1 MWASA
6 MHRCGLLT
14 SSKVPVPLKSISVDI
29 LVRGFVA
36 DVVSELQ
43 YQNEEK
49 SPVEATFVFPLDD
62 EAAVYAFEG
71 LIGGT
76 RIEAQI
82 REKKQAEQEYEDAL
96 SEGRQAFLLERE
108 ENTSDVFTC
117 SLGNL
122 PPGGE
127 ATLKLRYVQAL
138 SVEPDGAV
146 RFVLPAVLNP
156 RYVPAAGSEGGTV
169 SQRVPRMPT
178 GALPYTLSL
187 TARVES
193 PYGINRMESKCSL
206 DPLQYMTEDHTA
218 AQVSL
223 AKGHQFD
230 RDVELLIYYEDVH
243 KTSAILEAGKSG
255 AAPGSLMGDPA
266 LLLTLYPNIPT
277 VKPGQSVAGEF
288 IFLLD
293 RSGSMDITMDNQNS
307 SPSRIQSAKETLIFL
322 LKSLPLGC
330 YFNIYGFGSTFDSLY
345 PQSVEYTQ
353 ETMNT
358 SIQRVKELKSDLGGT
373 EILRPLKAIYSQ
385 PCLEGRPRQLFVFTD
400 GEVSNTN
407 EAIAEVRLHS
417 SSHR

>member
-1 MWASA
+1 
-6 MHRCGLLT
+6 MHRYGLLT
-14 SSKVPVPLKSISVDI
+14 FFKEPVPLKSISVDVI
-29 LVRGFVA
+29 VRGFVA
-36 DVVSELQ
+36 DVAADLQ
-43 YQNEEK
+43 YKNEEK
-49 SPVEATFVFPLDD
+49 NPVEATFVFPLDD
-62 EAAVYAFEG
+62 EATVYAFEG
-71 LIGGT
+71 LTGGK

-96 SEGRQAFLLERE
+96 SQGRQAFLLERE
-108 ENTSDVFTC
+108 ENTSDIFIC

-122 PPGGE
+122 PPGAG
-127 ATLKLRYVQAL
+127 ATLKLCYVQAL
-138 SVEPDGAV
+138 AVEPDGAA

-156 RYVPAAGSEGGTV
+156 RYVPAGSEGGTV
-169 SQRVPRMPT
+169 SQQMPQVPT

-187 TARVES
+187 SARVES
-193 PYGINRMESKCSL
+193 PYGINCVDSKCSL
-206 DPLQYMTEDHTA
+206 LQHLTEDWTT

-266 LLLTLYPNIPT
+266 LLLTLYPNIPA

-293 RSGSMDITMDNQNS
+293 RSGSMDSIVDYQHP

-330 YFNIYGFGSTFDSLY
+330 YFNIYGFGSTYDSFY

-358 SIQRVKELKSDLGGT
+358 AIQRVKKLDCDLGGT

-385 PCLEGRPRQLFVFTD
+385 PGHEGHPRQVFK
-400 GEVSNTN
+400 
-407 EAIAEVRLHS
+407 
-417 SSHR
+417 